1 MIVAQQRGGGYA
13 RNMKSALLC
22 ALAFCLIPGFAT
34 GEIYRSV
41 DEHGNVVYSDQPGQN
56 GKKVDLPAISTY
68 KPQPIPP
75 GTLDAETKQEPT
87 PANATSQLSFV
98 QPGADETI
106 FDNQGNVAVALRV
119 EPPLQPKQRLAL
131 KLDDNAAVETA
142 QPTYQLSGVDRGTH
156 TLQAWIVG
164 ANGHALGDPTSVT
177 FHLRQASRLFRNTAP
192 KNGPVQQAPRA
203 PTAPNVPKS
212 GG

>member
-1 MIVAQQRGGGYA
+1 MIVARQLGGGYS
-13 RNMKSALLC
+13 RNMKPVLLC
-22 ALAFCLIPGFAT
+22 ALAACLIPGLAA

-56 GKKVDLPAISTY
+56 GKKVDLPEISTY

-75 GTLDAETKQEPT
+75 GTLDAETKQKPS
-87 PANATSQLSFV
+87 PASSTAHLSFV

-131 KLDDNAAVETA
+131 KLDDDAAVETE

-156 TLQAWIVG
+156 TLQAWVVG
-164 ANGHALGDPTSVT
+164 ANGQSLGDPVSVT
-177 FHLRQASRLFRNTAP
+177 FHLRQASRLFRNPAP
-192 KNGPVQQAPRA
+192 QNGPVQQAPRA